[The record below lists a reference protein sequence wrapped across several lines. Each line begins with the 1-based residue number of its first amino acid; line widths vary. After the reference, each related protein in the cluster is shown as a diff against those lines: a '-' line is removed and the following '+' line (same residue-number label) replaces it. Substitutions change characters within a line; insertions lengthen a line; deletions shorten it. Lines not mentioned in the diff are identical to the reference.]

1 MLNCRNKVFKKLFLF
16 SFIFLVF
23 SLFCN
28 KVIHADMT
36 AEVNI
41 KKTHSDHVK
50 TQQEKIIS
58 SLKKIEGHL
67 VQYKEKINNE
77 R

>member
-28 KVIHADMT
+28 KILHADTT
-36 AEVNI
+36 ATANT
-41 KKTHSDHVK
+41 KKTYSEHVK

-58 SLKKIEGHL
+58 SLKKIERL
-67 VQYKEKINNE
+67 VQYKEQSNDE

>member
-1 MLNCRNKVFKKLFLF
+1 
-16 SFIFLVF
+16 
-23 SLFCN
+23 
-28 KVIHADMT
+28 MT